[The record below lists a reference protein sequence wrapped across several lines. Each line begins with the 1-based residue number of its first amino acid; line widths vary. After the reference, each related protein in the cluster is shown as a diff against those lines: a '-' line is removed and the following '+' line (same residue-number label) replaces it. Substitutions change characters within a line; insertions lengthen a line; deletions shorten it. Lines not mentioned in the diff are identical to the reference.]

1 MTISMNP
8 MDELEGLKKTLD
20 KRVRKVQSRI
30 KIIKLLLEKSKSELE
45 ELKQTLDK
53 GE

>member
-1 MTISMNP
+1 MTLSI
-8 MDELEGLKKTLD
+8 DKIKKDL
-20 KRVRKVQSRI
+20 RKVQTRI
-30 KIIKLLLEKSKSELE
+30 KIVKLLLEKSKRELE